1 MYLERLSFDRFFVG
15 GGGQWGM
22 APLDLPPLGPPVA

>member
-1 MYLERLSFDRFFVG
+1 MYLERLSFDRFFV